1 MGSVMLASLK
11 IQWSVTAA
19 KKYQNALI
27 LWRMT
32 WSKQRLVA
40 LLVASHY
47 TLDLQ
52 HVVCQ
57 SGPSGLLQQGTK
69 PDKEGNI
76 CSFGQTK
83 RKDNIVI
90 CLH

>member
-32 WSKQRLVA
+32 WSKQRVVA

-47 TLDLQ
+47 TLDLKMLSVK
-52 HVVCQ
+52 VVPKACFNQ
-57 SGPSGLLQQGTK
+57 VQ
-69 PDKEGNI
+69 N
-76 CSFGQTK
+76 QTK
-83 RKDNIVI
+83 KAIFAAAVKQSIRIT
-90 CLH
+90 